1 VPFLL
6 VVLSLLILLLSFNK
20 TNVDIEELKKANDEL
35 KFLNLSFNNAE
46 KIAGFGHWKVNGQT
60 GIYDFS
66 DNFIV
71 YWG

>member
-1 VPFLL
+1 LK
-6 VVLSLLILLLSFNK
+6 N
-20 TNVDIEELKKANDEL
+20 LKKANDEL

-71 YWG
+71 Y

>member
-20 TNVDIEELKKANDEL
+20 TNVDIEELKKTNDEL

-46 KIAGFGHWKVNGQT
+46 KKQVLVIGN
-60 GIYDFS
+60 
-66 DNFIV
+66 
-71 YWG
+71 